1 MQLSTQNWRSEE
13 VRSALLGMLG
23 NHSGALGNTT
33 VLILAKKLGML
44 GNGCSQVMW
53 LALVLKSAEE
63 MGTGTQEELFQ
74 QWK

>member
-1 MQLSTQNWRSEE
+1 
-13 VRSALLGMLG
+13 
-23 NHSGALGNTT
+23 
-33 VLILAKKLGML
+33 ML

-63 MGTGTQEELFQ
+63 MGTGTQEELFK